1 MNINISQILEDLSLV
16 KKLLES
22 FLQDGTLAISE
33 EKLIVDFF
41 IHYQSTND
49 LVSEAIEQIRS
60 EAEGALDMFAG
71 MQHDMEEF
79 LVFYSNN
86 EKKLNALDFKRDC
99 NKYLEQFDNAY
110 KSDSTEAT
118 LTWKQ
123 VQELS
128 NKLDFMWETDEKYPT
143 LRKECDEKESL
154 YYNILKPQVDRLFAE
169 YKKQE
174 EYIAP
179 IYYFDMNMLIVLVTK
194 MKDIAASAIEDIHAM
209 RKGTGE

>member
-1 MNINISQILEDLSLV
+1 MNINISQILEDLSQV
-16 KKLLES
+16 KMLLEC
-22 FLQDGTLAISE
+22 FLQNGTLAISE
-33 EKLIVDFF
+33 ERLIVDFF

-71 MQHDMEEF
+71 IQHDMEAF

-99 NKYLEQFDNAY
+99 SRYLEQFDNAY
-110 KSDSTEAT
+110 KSASTEAT
-118 LTWKQ
+118 STWKQ
-123 VQELS
+123 VQKLS
-128 NKLDFMWETDEKYPT
+128 NKLDFMWEKDEKYPT

-154 YYNILKPQVDRLFAE
+154 YYNTLKPQVDRLFAE

-179 IYYFDMNMLIVLVTK
+179 IYYFEMDMLIVLVTK
-194 MKDIAASAIEDIHAM
+194 IKDIAASAIEDIHAM

>member
-1 MNINISQILEDLSLV
+1 MNINISQILEDLSQA
-16 KKLLES
+16 KMLLES
-22 FLQDGTLAISE
+22 FLQDVTLTISE
-33 EKLIVDFF
+33 ERLIVDFF

-71 MQHDMEEF
+71 MQHDMEAF

-86 EKKLNALDFKRDC
+86 EKKLNTLDFKGDC
-99 NKYLEQFDNAY
+99 SRYLEQYNNAY
-110 KSDSTEAT
+110 KSAASEAT
-118 LTWKQ
+118 STWKR

-128 NKLDFMWETDEKYPT
+128 NKLDFMWETDEDYPP

-154 YYNILKPQVDRLFAE
+154 YYNTLKPQVDRLFAE

-179 IYYFDMNMLIVLVTK
+179 VYYFEMDMLIVLIAK
-194 MKDIAASAIEDIHAM
+194 IRDIAASAIEDIHTI
-209 RKGTGE
+209 RKGAGE

>member
-1 MNINISQILEDLSLV
+1 MNINISQILEDLSQV
-16 KKLLES
+16 KMLLES
-22 FLQDGTLAISE
+22 FLQDGTLTISE
-33 EKLIVDFF
+33 ERLIVDFF

-110 KSDSTEAT
+110 KSASTEAT

-154 YYNILKPQVDRLFAE
+154 YYNTLKPQVDRLFAE

-179 IYYFDMNMLIVLVTK
+179 VYYFEMDMLIVLIAK
-194 MKDIAASAIEDIHAM
+194 IRDIAASAIEDIHAM

>member
-1 MNINISQILEDLSLV
+1 MNINISKILEDLSQV

-22 FLQDGTLAISE
+22 FLQNGTLAISE
-33 EKLIVDFF
+33 ERLIVDFF
-41 IHYQSTND
+41 IHYQSTNE
-49 LVSEAIEQIRS
+49 LVSNAIEQIRS
-60 EAEGALDMFAG
+60 KAEGALDEFTELQYA
-71 MQHDMEEF
+71 MESF

-86 EKKLNALDFKRDC
+86 EKELNALDFKGDC
-99 NKYLEQFDNAY
+99 SRYLEQFDNAY
-110 KSDSTEAT
+110 KSASTEAT
-118 LTWKQ
+118 ATWKQ

-154 YYNILKPQVDRLFAE
+154 YYNTLKPQVDRLFAE

-179 IYYFDMNMLIVLVTK
+179 IYYFEMDMLIVLVTK
-194 MKDIAASAIEDIHAM
+194 IKDIAASAIEDIHAM

>member
-1 MNINISQILEDLSLV
+1 MNINISQILEDLSQV
-16 KKLLES
+16 KMLLEC
-22 FLQDGTLAISE
+22 FLQNGTLAISE
-33 EKLIVDFF
+33 ERLIVDFF

-71 MQHDMEEF
+71 IQHDMEAF

-99 NKYLEQFDNAY
+99 SRYLAQFDNAY
-110 KSDSTEAT
+110 KSASTEAT
-118 LTWKQ
+118 STWKQ
-123 VQELS
+123 VQKLS
-128 NKLDFMWETDEKYPT
+128 NKLDFMWEKDEKYPT

-154 YYNILKPQVDRLFAE
+154 YYNTLKPQVDRLFAE

-179 IYYFDMNMLIVLVTK
+179 VYYFEMDMLIVLIAK
-194 MKDIAASAIEDIHAM
+194 IRDIAASAIEDIQTI
-209 RKGTGE
+209 RKGAGE

>member
-1 MNINISQILEDLSLV
+1 MNINISQILEDLSQV
-16 KKLLES
+16 KMLLEC
-22 FLQDGTLAISE
+22 FLQNGTLAISE
-33 EKLIVDFF
+33 ERLIVDFF

-71 MQHDMEEF
+71 IQHDMEAF

-99 NKYLEQFDNAY
+99 SRYLEQFDNAY
-110 KSDSTEAT
+110 KSASTEAT
-118 LTWKQ
+118 STWKQ
-123 VQELS
+123 VQKLS
-128 NKLDFMWETDEKYPT
+128 NKLDFMWEKDEKYPT

-154 YYNILKPQVDRLFAE
+154 YYNTLKPQVDRLFAE

-179 IYYFDMNMLIVLVTK
+179 VYYFEMDMLIVLIAK
-194 MKDIAASAIEDIHAM
+194 IRDIAASAIEDIQTI
-209 RKGTGE
+209 RKGAGE

>member
-1 MNINISQILEDLSLV
+1 MNINISQILEDLSQV
-16 KKLLES
+16 KMLLES
-22 FLQDGTLAISE
+22 FLQDVTLTISE
-33 EKLIVDFF
+33 ERLIVDFF

-49 LVSEAIEQIRS
+49 LVSEAIEHIRS

-71 MQHDMEEF
+71 MQHDMESF
-79 LVFYSNN
+79 LMFYSNN
-86 EKKLNALDFKRDC
+86 EKKLNTIDFKRDC

-110 KSDSTEAT
+110 KSASTEAT
-118 LTWKQ
+118 STWKRI
-123 VQELS
+123 QELS
-128 NKLDFMWETDEKYPT
+128 NKLDFMWETDEEYST

-154 YYNILKPQVDRLFAE
+154 YYNTLKPQVDRLFAE

-179 IYYFDMNMLIVLVTK
+179 IYYFEMDMLVVLVTK

>member
-1 MNINISQILEDLSLV
+1 MNINISQILEDLSQV
-16 KKLLES
+16 KKLFES
-22 FLQDGTLAISE
+22 FLQNGTLAISE

-49 LVSEAIEQIRS
+49 LVTDAIEQIRS
-60 EAEGALDMFAG
+60 EAEGALDMFTEL
-71 MQHDMEEF
+71 QHEMESF

-86 EKKLNALDFKRDC
+86 EKDFNTIDFKRDC

-110 KSDSTEAT
+110 KSVSTEAT
-118 LTWKQ
+118 STWKR

-128 NKLDFMWETDEKYPT
+128 NKLDFMWETDEDYPP

-154 YYNILKPQVDRLFAE
+154 YYNTLKPQVDRLFAE

-179 IYYFDMNMLIVLVTK
+179 IYYFEMDMLIVLIAK
-194 MKDIAASAIEDIHAM
+194 IRDIAASAIEDIHAM
-209 RKGTGE
+209 RKGAGE

>member
-1 MNINISQILEDLSLV
+1 MNINISQILEDLSQV
-16 KKLLES
+16 KMLLES
-22 FLQDGTLAISE
+22 FLQDVTLTISE
-33 EKLIVDFF
+33 ERLIVDFY

-49 LVSEAIEQIRS
+49 LVSDAIEQIRS
-60 EAEGALDMFAG
+60 KAEGALDEFTEL
-71 MQHDMEEF
+71 QHEMEAF

-86 EKKLNALDFKRDC
+86 VKDFNTIDFKRDC

-110 KSDSTEAT
+110 KSASTEAT
-118 LTWKQ
+118 STWKQ

-154 YYNILKPQVDRLFAE
+154 YYNTLKPQVDRLFAE

-179 IYYFDMNMLIVLVTK
+179 VYYFEMDMLIVLIAK
-194 MKDIAASAIEDIHAM
+194 IRDIAASAIEDIHAM
-209 RKGTGE
+209 RKGAGE

>member
-1 MNINISQILEDLSLV
+1 MNINISQILEDLSQV
-16 KKLLES
+16 KMLLEC
-22 FLQDGTLAISE
+22 FLQNGTLAISE
-33 EKLIVDFF
+33 ERLIVDFF

-71 MQHDMEEF
+71 IQHDMEAF

-99 NKYLEQFDNAY
+99 SRYLEQFDNAY
-110 KSDSTEAT
+110 KSASTEAT
-118 LTWKQ
+118 STWKQ
-123 VQELS
+123 VQKLS
-128 NKLDFMWETDEKYPT
+128 NKLDFMWEKDEKYPT

-154 YYNILKPQVDRLFAE
+154 YYNTLKPQVDRLFAE

-179 IYYFDMNMLIVLVTK
+179 VYYFEMYMLIVLIAK
-194 MKDIAASAIEDIHAM
+194 IRDIAASAIEDIQTI
-209 RKGTGE
+209 RKGAGE

>member
-1 MNINISQILEDLSLV
+1 MNINISQILEDLSQV
-16 KKLLES
+16 KMLLEC
-22 FLQDGTLAISE
+22 FLQNGTLAISE
-33 EKLIVDFF
+33 ERLIVDFF

-99 NKYLEQFDNAY
+99 SRYLEQFDNAY
-110 KSDSTEAT
+110 KSASTEAT
-118 LTWKQ
+118 STWKQ
-123 VQELS
+123 VQKLS
-128 NKLDFMWETDEKYPT
+128 NKLDFMWEKDEKYPT

-154 YYNILKPQVDRLFAE
+154 YYNTLKPQVDRLFAE

-179 IYYFDMNMLIVLVTK
+179 VYYFEMDMLIVLIAK
-194 MKDIAASAIEDIHAM
+194 IRDIAASAIEDIHAM

>member
-22 FLQDGTLAISE
+22 FLQDGTLTISE
-33 EKLIVDFF
+33 ERLIVDFF
-41 IHYQSTND
+41 IHYQSTNS
-49 LVSEAIEQIRS
+49 LVTDAIKQIRS
-60 EAEGALDMFAG
+60 KAEGALDMFAG
-71 MQHDMEEF
+71 LQHAMESF

-86 EKKLNALDFKRDC
+86 EKDFNTIDFKRDC

-110 KSDSTEAT
+110 KSASTDAT
-118 LTWKQ
+118 STWKRI
-123 VQELS
+123 QELS
-128 NKLDFMWETDEKYPT
+128 NKLDFMWETDEEYPP

-154 YYNILKPQVDRLFAE
+154 YYNTLKPQVDRLFAE

-179 IYYFDMNMLIVLVTK
+179 IYYFEMDMLIVLIAK
-194 MKDIAASAIEDIHAM
+194 MRDIAASAIEDIHAM

>member
-1 MNINISQILEDLSLV
+1 MNINISQILEDLSQV

-22 FLQDGTLAISE
+22 FLQDGTFAIIE
-33 EKLIVDFF
+33 ERLIVDFY

-49 LVSEAIEQIRS
+49 LVSNAIEQIRS
-60 EAEGALDMFAG
+60 KAEGALDEFTEL
-71 MQHDMEEF
+71 QHDMEAF

-86 EKKLNALDFKRDC
+86 EKKLNALDFKGDC
-99 NKYLEQFDNAY
+99 SRYLEQYDNAY
-110 KSDSTEAT
+110 KSAASEAT
-118 LTWKQ
+118 STWKRI
-123 VQELS
+123 QELS
-128 NKLDFMWETDEKYPT
+128 NKLDFMWETEEEYPP

-154 YYNILKPQVDRLFAE
+154 YYNTLKPQVDRLFAE

-179 IYYFDMNMLIVLVTK
+179 IYYFEMDMLVVLVTK

>member
-1 MNINISQILEDLSLV
+1 MNNNISQILEDLCQV
-16 KKLLES
+16 KMLLES
-22 FLQDGTLAISE
+22 FLQDGTLAINE
-33 EKLIVDFF
+33 ERLIVDFY

-49 LVSEAIEQIRS
+49 LVSDAIEQIRS
-60 EAEGALDMFAG
+60 KAEGALDEFTELQYA
-71 MQHDMEEF
+71 MESF

-86 EKKLNALDFKRDC
+86 EKDFNPIDFKGDC
-99 NKYLEQFDNAY
+99 NKYLEQFDKAY
-110 KSDSTEAT
+110 KSASTEAT
-118 LTWKQ
+118 STWKRI
-123 VQELS
+123 QELS
-128 NKLDFMWETDEKYPT
+128 NKLDFMWETDEEYPP

-154 YYNILKPQVDRLFAE
+154 YYNTLKPQVDRLFAE

-179 IYYFDMNMLIVLVTK
+179 IYYFEMDMLIVLVTK

>member
-1 MNINISQILEDLSLV
+1 MNINISQILEDLSQV
-16 KKLLES
+16 KMLLES
-22 FLQDGTLAISE
+22 FLQDGTLTISE
-33 EKLIVDFF
+33 ERLIVDFF

-49 LVSEAIEQIRS
+49 LVSDAIEQIRS
-60 EAEGALDMFAG
+60 EAEGALDVFTRL
-71 MQHDMEEF
+71 QHDMESF
-79 LVFYSNN
+79 LMFYSNN
-86 EKKLNALDFKRDC
+86 EKKLNTIDFKRDC

-110 KSDSTEAT
+110 KSASTEAT
-118 LTWKQ
+118 STWKRI
-123 VQELS
+123 QELS
-128 NKLDFMWETDEKYPT
+128 NKLDFMWETDEEYST

-154 YYNILKPQVDRLFAE
+154 YYNTLKPQVDRLFAE

-179 IYYFDMNMLIVLVTK
+179 IYYFEMDMLVVLVTK

>member
-1 MNINISQILEDLSLV
+1 MNINISQILEDLSQV
-16 KKLLES
+16 KMLLEC
-22 FLQDGTLAISE
+22 FLQNGTLAISE
-33 EKLIVDFF
+33 ERLIVDFF

-71 MQHDMEEF
+71 IQHDMEAF

-99 NKYLEQFDNAY
+99 SRYLEQFDNAY
-110 KSDSTEAT
+110 KSASTEAT
-118 LTWKQ
+118 STWRQ
-123 VQELS
+123 VQKLS
-128 NKLDFMWETDEKYPT
+128 NKLDFMWEKDEKYPT

-154 YYNILKPQVDRLFAE
+154 YYNTLKPQVDRLFAE

-179 IYYFDMNMLIVLVTK
+179 VYYFEMDMLIVLIAK
-194 MKDIAASAIEDIHAM
+194 IRDIAASAIEDIQTI
-209 RKGTGE
+209 RKGAGE

>member
-1 MNINISQILEDLSLV
+1 MNINISQILEDLSQV
-16 KKLLES
+16 KMLLEC
-22 FLQDGTLAISE
+22 FLQNGTLAISE
-33 EKLIVDFF
+33 ERLIVDFF

-71 MQHDMEEF
+71 MQHDMEAF

-99 NKYLEQFDNAY
+99 SRYLEQFDNAY
-110 KSDSTEAT
+110 KSASTEAT
-118 LTWKQ
+118 STWKQ
-123 VQELS
+123 VQKLS
-128 NKLDFMWETDEKYPT
+128 NKLDFMWEKDEKYPT

-154 YYNILKPQVDRLFAE
+154 YYNTLKPQVDRLFAE

-179 IYYFDMNMLIVLVTK
+179 VYYFEMDMLIVLIAK
-194 MKDIAASAIEDIHAM
+194 IRDIAASAIEDIHTI
-209 RKGTGE
+209 RKGAGE

>member
-1 MNINISQILEDLSLV
+1 MNINISQILEDLSQV
-16 KKLLES
+16 KMLLES
-22 FLQDGTLAISE
+22 FLQDGTLTISE
-33 EKLIVDFF
+33 ERLIVDFF

-60 EAEGALDMFAG
+60 KAEGALDEFTEL
-71 MQHDMEEF
+71 QHAMESF

-86 EKKLNALDFKRDC
+86 EKDFNPIDFKGDC

-110 KSDSTEAT
+110 KSASTEAT
-118 LTWKQ
+118 SNWKRI
-123 VQELS
+123 QELS
-128 NKLDFMWETDEKYPT
+128 NKLDFMWETDEEYPP
-143 LRKECDEKESL
+143 LRKECNEKESL
-154 YYNILKPQVDRLFAE
+154 YYNTLKPQVDRLFAE

-179 IYYFDMNMLIVLVTK
+179 IYYFEMDMLIVLVTK
-194 MKDIAASAIEDIHAM
+194 IKDIAASAIEDIHAM

>member
-1 MNINISQILEDLSLV
+1 
-16 KKLLES
+16 
-22 FLQDGTLAISE
+22 
-33 EKLIVDFF
+33 
-41 IHYQSTND
+41 
-49 LVSEAIEQIRS
+49 
-60 EAEGALDMFAG
+60 MFAG

-110 KSDSTEAT
+110 KSASTEAT

-154 YYNILKPQVDRLFAE
+154 YYNTLKPQVDRLFAE

-179 IYYFDMNMLIVLVTK
+179 VYYFEMDMLIVLIAK
-194 MKDIAASAIEDIHAM
+194 IRDIAASAIEDIHAM

>member
-1 MNINISQILEDLSLV
+1 MNINISKILEDLSQV

-22 FLQDGTLAISE
+22 FLQNGTLAISE
-33 EKLIVDFF
+33 ERLIVDFF

-49 LVSEAIEQIRS
+49 LVSEAIEHIRS

-71 MQHDMEEF
+71 MQHDMESF
-79 LVFYSNN
+79 LMFYSNN
-86 EKKLNALDFKRDC
+86 EKKLNTLDFKRDC
-99 NKYLEQFDNAY
+99 SRYLEQFDNAY
-110 KSDSTEAT
+110 KSASTEAT
-118 LTWKQ
+118 STWKQ

>member
-1 MNINISQILEDLSLV
+1 MQLNISKILEDLSQV

-22 FLQDGTLAISE
+22 FIQDGTLAINE
-33 EKLIVDFF
+33 ERLIVDFF
-41 IHYQSTND
+41 IHYQSTNE
-49 LVSEAIEQIRS
+49 LVSNAIEQIRS
-60 EAEGALDMFAG
+60 KAEGALDEFTELQYA
-71 MQHDMEEF
+71 MEAF

-86 EKKLNALDFKRDC
+86 EKDFNTIDFKRDC

-110 KSDSTEAT
+110 KSASTEAT
-118 LTWKQ
+118 STWKQ

-128 NKLDFMWETDEKYPT
+128 NKLDFMWETDEEYPP

-154 YYNILKPQVDRLFAE
+154 YYNTLKPQVDRLFAE

-179 IYYFDMNMLIVLVTK
+179 VYYFEMDMLIVLIAK
-194 MKDIAASAIEDIHAM
+194 IRDIAASAIEDIHTI
-209 RKGTGE
+209 RKGAGE

>member
-1 MNINISQILEDLSLV
+1 MQLNISKILEDLSQV

-22 FLQDGTLAISE
+22 FLQDGTLAINE
-33 EKLIVDFF
+33 ERLIVDFF
-41 IHYQSTND
+41 IHYQSTNE
-49 LVSEAIEQIRS
+49 LVSNAIEQIRS
-60 EAEGALDMFAG
+60 KAEGALDEFTEL
-71 MQHDMEEF
+71 QHDMEAF

-86 EKKLNALDFKRDC
+86 EKDFNTIDFKRDC

-110 KSDSTEAT
+110 KSASTEAT
-118 LTWKQ
+118 SNWKRI
-123 VQELS
+123 QELS
-128 NKLDFMWETDEKYPT
+128 NKLDFMWETDEEYPP
-143 LRKECDEKESL
+143 LRKECNEKESL

-209 RKGTGE
+209 RKGAGE

>member
-1 MNINISQILEDLSLV
+1 MNINISQILEDLSQV
-16 KKLLES
+16 KMLLES
-22 FLQDGTLAISE
+22 FLQDVTLTISE
-33 EKLIVDFF
+33 ERLIVDFF

-86 EKKLNALDFKRDC
+86 EKKLNALDFKGDC
-99 NKYLEQFDNAY
+99 SRYLEQYNNAY
-110 KSDSTEAT
+110 KSAASEAT
-118 LTWKQ
+118 STWKR

-128 NKLDFMWETDEKYPT
+128 NKLDFMWETDEDYPP

-154 YYNILKPQVDRLFAE
+154 YYNTLKPQVDRLFAE

-179 IYYFDMNMLIVLVTK
+179 VYYFEMDMLIVLIAK
-194 MKDIAASAIEDIHAM
+194 IRDIAASAIEDIHAM